1 VRAMHILLLS
11 DNFPP
16 ETNAPATRTFEH
28 ARVWV
33 REGHRV
39 TVITCAPNFPEGRV
53 YAGFRN
59 RWYAREVVAGIEV
72 VRVKTLIAP
81 NRGFAARIAD
91 YLSFMVAAF
100 VAALFQDEF
109 DVVVGTS
116 PQFFAAVGAWAVA
129 AVRRKP
135 FVFELRDLWP
145 ESIRAVGAMR
155 GKFVLRWLET
165 LELFLY
171 RRATAVVAVTESFRD
186 NLARRGIDARKIA
199 VVRNGVDLAQY
210 TPRTRD
216 YALARELGVDGCF
229 VVGYLGTHGLAHA
242 LGRVLEAAEILR
254 NRRDIR
260 FLFVGA
266 GAAREELVR
275 TAAERGLDN
284 VAFSASRPKESMPSL
299 WSVCDVGLVH
309 LKDQPTFASVI
320 PSKIFECFGMGV
332 PVLFAGPDGEGAQIV
347 RERGAGIVVQA
358 EHPAVLASAI
368 AFLADDPELRAK
380 LAAASRAAAREFDRE
395 VLALSM
401 LETLQRCV
409 GAGPGARDQKLGRR
423 RRSARRR
430 A

>member
-1 VRAMHILLLS
+1 MHILFLS

-53 YAGFRN
+53 YPGYRN
-59 RWYAREVVAGIEV
+59 RWYSREVVDGIEV
-72 VRVKTLIAP
+72 VRVKTWIAP
-81 NRGFAARIAD
+81 NRGFASRIAD
-91 YLSFMVAAF
+91 YVSFMVAAI
-100 VAALFQDEF
+100 VAGLAQDGF

-145 ESIRAVGAMR
+145 ASIRAVGAMR
-155 GKFVLRWLET
+155 AEFVLRWLEK

-171 RRATAVVAVTESFRD
+171 RRAAAVVAVTESFRD
-186 NLARRGIDARKIA
+186 NLVLRGIDPRKID
-199 VVRNGVDLAQY
+199 VVRNGVDLARY

-216 YALARELGVDGCF
+216 YELARELGLEGCF

-254 NRRDIR
+254 ERRDIR
-260 FLFVGA
+260 FLFAGA

-275 TAAERGLDN
+275 TAAQRALDN
-284 VAFSASRPKESMPSL
+284 VEFSASRPKESMPAL

-309 LKDQPTFASVI
+309 LKDDPTFAGVI
-320 PSKIFECFGMGV
+320 PSKIAECFGMGV
-332 PVLFAGPDGEGAQIV
+332 PVLFAGPDGEGARIV

-358 EHPAVLASAI
+358 EHPAKLAAAI
-368 AFLADDPELRAK
+368 AFLADDAELRAK
-380 LAAASRAAAREFDRE
+380 LADASRAAARDFDRE
-395 VLALSM
+395 TLALAM
-401 LETLQRCV
+401 LATLQRC
-409 GAGPGARDQKLGRR
+409 AGFRPGAPDEKPAGR

>member
-1 VRAMHILLLS
+1 MHILFVS

-53 YAGFRN
+53 YGGYRN
-59 RWYAREVVAGIEV
+59 RWYAREVVDGIQV
-72 VRVKTLIAP
+72 VRVKTFIAP
-81 NRGFAARIAD
+81 NRGCAARIAD
-91 YLSFMVAAF
+91 YVSFMVAAF
-100 VAALFQDEF
+100 VAALAQDAF

-116 PQFFAAVGAWAVA
+116 PQFFAAVGAWAVS

-145 ESIRAVGAMR
+145 ESIEAVGAMR
-155 GKFVLRWLET
+155 GQFVLRALER

-171 RRATAVVAVTESFRD
+171 RRAAAVVAVTESFRD
-186 NLARRGIDARKIA
+186 NLARRGIDPRKIA
-199 VVRNGVDLAQY
+199 VVRNGVDLARY
-210 TPRTRD
+210 APRARD
-216 YALARELGVDGCF
+216 YELARELGVEGCF

-242 LGRVLEAAEILR
+242 LERVLEAAHILR
-254 NRRDIR
+254 DRRDIR

-266 GAAREELVR
+266 GAAREGLVR
-275 TAAERGLDN
+275 QASERALAN
-284 VAFSASRPKESMPSL
+284 VAFFPSRSKDDMPSL
-299 WSVCDVGLVH
+299 WSLCDVGLVH
-309 LKDQPTFASVI
+309 LKDEATFASVI
-320 PSKIFECFGMGV
+320 PSKLFECFGMGV
-332 PVLFAGPDGEGAQIV
+332 PVLFAGPDGEGARIV

-358 EHPAVLASAI
+358 ENPAKLASAI
-368 AFLADDPELRAK
+368 AFLADDDELRAK
-380 LAAASRAAAREFDRE
+380 LADASRAAAREFDRDA
-395 VLALSM
+395 LALTM
-401 LETLQRCV
+401 LGVLQRC
-409 GAGPGARDQKLGRR
+409 AGVEPSATDENPTSR